1 MLTSLPPSGLL
12 LFPPKQRVVCFP
24 LVLSFNHQTELR
36 LVIQLTRTPD
46 QTSGRAFSYPTVTK
60 HLRRFCRSSANS
72 LRFYSGD
79 DFFTQPRPIA
89 NMYRYIRENSLNLSA
104 RPVLKFYLQRVSRS
118 LPAKIAVP
126 PALHSFG

>member
-46 QTSGRAFSYPTVTK
+46 QTSGRAFSYPVAIKGAPSKESVGDPRNDASRK
-60 HLRRFCRSSANS
+60 HL
-72 LRFYSGD
+72 
-79 DFFTQPRPIA
+79 
-89 NMYRYIRENSLNLSA
+89 
-104 RPVLKFYLQRVSRS
+104 
-118 LPAKIAVP
+118 
-126 PALHSFG
+126 